1 MADNSSAMT
10 SSHAHGARAGTKTA
24 HALSP
29 QTRPTE
35 NDRSSIYF
43 DEGVNG
49 GYPLSPWV
57 EGMCVYSVPHTSLI
71 EPVIYITHIDYERD
85 ENNRKVR
92 IVYEHAVADL
102 PPITDGGSI
111 RQKK

>member
-1 MADNSSAMT
+1 
-10 SSHAHGARAGTKTA
+10 
-24 HALSP
+24 
-29 QTRPTE
+29 
-35 NDRSSIYF
+35 
-43 DEGVNG
+43 
-49 GYPLSPWV
+49 
-57 EGMCVYSVPHTSLI
+57 MCVYSVPHTSLI

>member
-1 MADNSSAMT
+1 MT

-49 GYPLSPWV
+49 GYPPGGQRTLSQ
-57 EGMCVYSVPHTSLI
+57 S
-71 EPVIYITHIDYERD
+71 
-85 ENNRKVR
+85 RKVLSATQPLLHFLGPSVNGFLTDSGGPSTASSGSLYYLQFLPHLAEKK
-92 IVYEHAVADL
+92 IVWR
-102 PPITDGGSI
+102 PWRFS
-111 RQKK
+111 